1 MLKNNGIKSVPTT
14 IKNSTANSIIERMHQ
29 TMTNQLRSIFLSRET
44 PQNFEQAARIVEDA
58 LAATVFSFSCYNAFY
73 FKDISF
79 CTTSI
84 P

>member
-1 MLKNNGIKSVPTT
+1 M
-14 IKNSTANSIIERMHQ
+14 A
-29 TMTNQLRSIFLSRET
+29 NQLRSIFLSRET